1 MALVC
6 RTRVFV
12 SVVARKGLWLSRRP
26 QSFLPIPWKNC
37 CGLIRFHSNSS
48 GSSLVTR
55 LIEAPNSRIKAT
67 LDAEEDNDLTLKSF
81 EFSWDALLDSLCSSS
96 PHKAQLVL
104 EWRLEKILK
113 DKERNPGCYSELIS
127 MCGKI
132 KNVPLAMQV
141 FTSMEAN
148 GIEPTSGIFNALILT
163 FLSSANVITA
173 LSLYEV
179 MENSDGYKPN
189 SETYNAFIS
198 AFANLGND
206 KAMQAWYSARNTAGF
221 SADLQTYKSLISGF
235 AKLKKYDAV
244 ESFYEEMVLSGITP
258 NVPILEMVLGGIC
271 EQRNLIKVKDFLK
284 FILDGGWKINGIM
297 AEKLVGLYY
306 DLGKVEVMEEML
318 TTLIK
323 SNQGLK
329 TLSPVHLGI
338 IRMYAM
344 LDRLDDVEYSVGRML
359 RQGISFKCP
368 EDVDKVICSH
378 FRRAAYDRLELFL
391 ECIRSSFKLTR
402 SNYDLLVAGY
412 RRAGLS
418 VKLDVVM
425 NDMKLAGFL

>member
-48 GSSLVTR
+48 SSSLVTR

-81 EFSWDALLDSLCSSS
+81 DFSWDALLDSLFSSS
-96 PHKAQLVL
+96 PHKARLVL

-163 FLSSANVITA
+163 CLSSANVITA

-271 EQRNLIKVKDFLK
+271 EQRNLIKIKDFLK

-306 DLGKVEVMEEML
+306 DLGKVEEMEEML
-318 TTLIK
+318 TTLMK
-323 SNQGLK
+323 SSQGLK

-368 EDVDKVICSH
+368 EDVDKVICSY
-378 FRRAAYDRLELFL
+378 FRQAAYDRLELFL